1 MSVFQQEITH
11 HTRNQEDDKLNNN
24 NFKKDTTI
32 IRTEML
38 DSSDRNVNTAMIK
51 MLHEQQQSHLKQ
63 ILKMGSLRKEI

>member
-1 MSVFQQEITH
+1 MSVFQQEIPH
-11 HTRNQEDDKLNNN
+11 HTRNQEDGKLNSN

-32 IRTEML
+32 IMTEML

-51 MLHEQQQSHLKQ
+51 MLHEQRQSHLKQ